1 MFGLGD
7 WSGGGWMAGG
17 MWIFWILLIV
27 VAVVFIKGLN
37 NLGSYSPAER
47 HESPLEILK
56 ARYARGEINEEEFHR
71 RRDELEK

>member
-1 MFGLGD
+1 MYGD
-7 WSGGGWMAGG
+7 GSWGWMGG
-17 MWIFWILLIV
+17 AMWIFWIVLIV
-27 VAVVFIKGLN
+27 VVVVVIKALAGRGP
-37 NLGSYSPAER
+37 GSSTER